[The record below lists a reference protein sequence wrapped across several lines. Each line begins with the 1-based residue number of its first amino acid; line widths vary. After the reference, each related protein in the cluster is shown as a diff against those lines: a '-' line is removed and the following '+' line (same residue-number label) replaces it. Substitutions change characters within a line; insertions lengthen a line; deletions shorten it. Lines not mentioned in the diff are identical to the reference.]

1 MGSRSIGVAIV
12 AALLA
17 TAGLAAAQQASFTVT
32 LEPQGEAGELSPGQ
46 ASSVSVEVRLEG
58 DGFSCAEDEE
68 LPVELSASGSGGVTG
83 TADPSEIVFSN
94 TMGVHSTSTPAG
106 GYNESEQAT
115 VTVQAGTSS
124 GTHDVTL
131 TGTFPGGSY
140 GPPDGSCSGEFP
152 SAEGTANIPVTVQ
165 ADDTGDGTDGTGD
178 DGTAGDDT
186 DGGGT
191 NDGGNATDGGEDDN
205 GIPLGPWM
213 APLAFVGAALALR
226 RS

>member
-1 MGSRSIGVAIV
+1 MGTRSIGVAIV

-46 ASSVSVEVRLEG
+46 TSSVNVNVRLEG
-58 DGFSCAEDEE
+58 DQFSCADDEE

-83 TADPSEIVFSN
+83 TADPAELVFSN
-94 TMGVHSTSTPAG
+94 TMGVHSTSSPAG
-106 GYNESEQAT
+106 GYNESQQAT
-115 VTVQAGTSS
+115 VTVQAGTTA
-124 GTHDVTL
+124 GTHDVTV
-131 TGTFPGGSY
+131 TGSFPGGNY

-165 ADDTGDGTDGTGD
+165 ADNAGDGTGGTGD
-178 DGTAGDDT
+178 DGTTGDDT
-186 DGGGT
+186 NGTGGGNT
-191 NDGGNATDGGEDDN
+191 TDGEEDN

-213 APLAFVGAALALR
+213 APLAFVGAAIALR